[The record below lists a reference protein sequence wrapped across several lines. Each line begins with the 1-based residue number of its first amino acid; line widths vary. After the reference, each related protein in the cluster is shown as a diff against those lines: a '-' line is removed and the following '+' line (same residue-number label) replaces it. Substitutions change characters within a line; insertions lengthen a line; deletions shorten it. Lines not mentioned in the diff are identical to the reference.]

1 MKIYHSL
8 IEKRNGIWYTINTTG
23 EERSMYI
30 PLKVTTDYSLLK
42 STISVSSFIQFLIE
56 KNISAAALVDENLYG
71 VMEFY
76 DACIKNGIKPIVG
89 FSFLLQNC
97 VLYLYAKNYNGYQN
111 LLKLHTILSEREINF
126 VDLEMYAKDVVVV
139 VPFSSLSLFSELS
152 AIFVTIF
159 AGYQNDYEKTHAL
172 LKSKQIVYVND
183 IRSLKKEDSRYLAY
197 LDMILKDEK
206 VSTYP
211 LPNYENNYYK
221 EEIHEEDAKTT
232 HAFSELFSFEIP
244 KNKNRIP
251 VYDARIG
258 DSFLYLK
265 NLAQKGLDKRRQ
277 GNVTEEYQK
286 RLDYELDVIG
296 KMGFPD
302 YILIV
307 YDYVL
312 YAKKNGVFVG
322 PGRGSA
328 AGSLVC
334 YSLGITDIDPLEYNL
349 LFERFLNPERVTMP
363 DIDIDFE
370 NTKRGEVIDYIK
382 GRYGENK
389 VASIL
394 TFATF
399 KSKLALREIARIFEY
414 STNDFDVLIKEISS
428 MRSLKENLDNPKVKL
443 LLEKNKSLQKIYKIA
458 LRLEGLKKNISTHAA
473 GVVIS
478 RELLDDVIPI
488 IKMGDTTL
496 TGVTMEYLEEL
507 GLLKM
512 DLLAIKNL
520 TIIAN
525 ILELIKKDTGK
536 RLSLNKIDLNDKDVL
551 SVFTKG
557 DTTGIFQFESSG
569 MRSFLEKLKP
579 RDFRDLVASIAL
591 YRPGPMDN
599 ISLFIK
605 RKEGLEAVDYI
616 TPSLE
621 PILKET
627 EGIIVYQE
635 QVMQILAVVA
645 SYSYAEADL
654 VRRAMSKKKKEVLE
668 SEREKFLSR
677 AILNGYQKDL
687 AEELFALILKFAGYG
702 FNKSHSVSY
711 ALIGYQMAYLKVKF
725 TTYFLTNLLNMSI
738 GSEVKT
744 KEYLTEA
751 KSHSLEIVHPNINTS
766 DSTYQI
772 VGNRLYLPLTIIK
785 GLSSISVAS
794 ILEEREKN
802 GMYLDFTDFVK
813 RNWHKNVNERVLEIL
828 IHAGVFD
835 TFANKTTLKENLEA
849 ILNYA
854 ELSIGMDSS
863 LLLPPVLKEYEEE
876 ENKEQLEYLSYGF
889 YISNHPTSIYTGNGI
904 VKLQDLEKFFDKHV
918 RFVVLIESIKRLKT
932 KTNEDMAFLSASDD
946 TGVGSFVVF
955 AKQIRLL
962 DGVGVKD
969 IVEMQGRV
977 TRRFDKFQI
986 NVNNMI
992 KK

>member
-1 MKIYHSL
+1 
-8 IEKRNGIWYTINTTG
+8 
-23 EERSMYI
+23 MYI
-30 PLKVTTDYSLLK
+30 PLKVTTDYSLLQ
-42 STISVSSFIQFLIE
+42 STIPVSSLLSFLVE
-56 KNISAAALVDENLYG
+56 KKIPSVALVDENLYG

-76 DACIKNGIKPIVG
+76 DACLKNSIEPIVG
-89 FSFLLQNC
+89 LSITLQNNS
-97 VLYLYAKNYNGYQN
+97 LYLYAKNYNGYQN

-126 VDLEMYAKDVVVV
+126 VDLEMYQKDIVVV
-139 VPFSSLSLFSELS
+139 VPFVSLSLFAEIER
-152 AIFVTIF
+152 IFEVVF
-159 AGYQNDYEKTHAL
+159 AGYQNEYEKTHAL
-172 LKSKQIVYVND
+172 LKTKQIVYVQD
-183 IRSLKKEDSRYLAY
+183 IRSLKKEDTQYLAY
-197 LDMILKDEK
+197 LEMILRDEK
-206 VSTYP
+206 VSTYHSQ
-211 LPNYENNYYK
+211 NYENNYYK
-221 EEIHEEDAKTT
+221 EEVSEEDRKTT
-232 HAFSELFSFEIP
+232 YAFAKLFSFSIP

-251 VYDARIG
+251 VYDVNIK
-258 DSFLYLK
+258 DSFLYLQ
-265 NLAQKGLDKRRQ
+265 NLAQKGLNKRMQ
-277 GNVTEEYQK
+277 GSVTEEYQQ
-286 RLDYELDVIG
+286 RLDYELDVIR

-312 YAKKNGVFVG
+312 FAKKNGVFVG

-334 YSLGITDIDPLEYNL
+334 YSLGITDIDPLEYHL

-370 NTKRGEVIDYIK
+370 NTKRGQVIDYIK
-382 GRYGENK
+382 ERYGEKK

-414 STNDFDVLIKEISS
+414 ATNDFDLLIKEISS
-428 MRSLKENLDNPKVKL
+428 MRSLKENLDNPKVKQL
-443 LLEKNKSLQKIYKIA
+443 LGKNKDLQKIYKIA
-458 LRLEGLKKNISTHAA
+458 LRVEGIKKNISTHAA

-478 RELLDDVIPI
+478 RENLDDVIPI
-488 IKMGDTTL
+488 LKMGDTTL

-520 TIIAN
+520 TMIAS

-536 RLSLNKIDLNDKDVL
+536 SILLSKIDLNDKDVL
-551 SVFTKG
+551 SIFNKG
-557 DTTGIFQFESSG
+557 DTTGVFQFESSG

-579 RDFRDLVASIAL
+579 RNFSDLVASIAL

-599 ISLFIK
+599 ISTFIK
-605 RKEGLEAVDYI
+605 RKEGREKISYI
-616 TPSLE
+616 APSLE

-668 SEREKFLSR
+668 QEQEKFLTR
-677 AILNGYQKDL
+677 AISNGYKKEV

-702 FNKSHSVSY
+702 FNKSHSVAY

-725 TTYFLTNLLNMSI
+725 PTYFLTNLLNMSI

-751 KSHSLEIVHPNINTS
+751 KSHALEIMRPNINTS
-766 DSTYQI
+766 ASTYRI
-772 VGNRLYLPLTIIK
+772 EGNLLYLPFSIIK
-785 GLSSISVAS
+785 GLGTNSIVS
-794 ILEEREKN
+794 ILEERETN
-802 GMYLDFTDFVK
+802 GPYLDFIDFVK
-813 RNWHKNVNERVLEIL
+813 RNWHKNVNERVLETL

-835 TFANKTTLKENLEA
+835 MFANKTTLKKNLEA
-849 ILNYA
+849 VLNYA
-854 ELSIGMDSS
+854 ELSLGMDAT

-876 ENKEQLEYLSYGF
+876 ENKEQLEMLSYGF
-889 YISNHPTSIYTGNGI
+889 YITNHPTSIYMGEGI
-904 VKLQDLEKFFDKHV
+904 VKLQDMQQFFDKHV
-918 RFVVLIESIKRLKT
+918 RFVVLVESIKRLKT
-932 KTNEDMAFLSASDD
+932 KTGEDMAFIDASDD
-946 TGVGSFVVF
+946 TGAGTFVVF

-962 DGVGVKD
+962 DEIKAKD
-969 IVEMQGRV
+969 IVEVQGRV
-977 TRRFDKFQI
+977 TKRFDKFQV

-992 KK
+992 KKVVK